1 MFTAKDMDGFV
12 KKTGECPNI
21 DSWLEN
27 SLSVQF
33 KAGKSSAYVADSI
46 ISANKWT
53 FKGFEYAMGIRGFIE
68 SYSDY
73 TYLVLVKEGAR
84 NGVKRINKT
93 GHNVYV

>member
-53 FKGFEYAMGIRGFIE
+53 RKGFEYAMGVRGFIVE
-68 SYSDY
+68 YNSDQRDGDY
-73 TYLVLVKEGAR
+73 YRVTYPPQGR
-84 NGVKRINKT
+84 
-93 GHNVYV
+93 